1 KRGTDTCSKCYRRK
15 NNNDSA
21 RRYLVYNKIQILTL
35 FLISSVTFTM
45 AFAETSEPSQT
56 VSLQDQILKPIE
68 SVLHF
73 KFEFMLLFDKRHITE
88 YSLIG
93 SIALVIIV
101 VIASS
106 ARVKNKSSKPRLG

>member
-1 KRGTDTCSKCYRRK
+1 M
-15 NNNDSA
+15 
-21 RRYLVYNKIQILTL
+21 YNKIQVLSL
-35 FLISSVTFTM
+35 FLISNVPFAM
-45 AFAETSEPSQT
+45 AFAETSTPSQT
-56 VSLQDQILKPIE
+56 MSLQDQILKPIE

-73 KFEFMLLFDKRHITE
+73 KFGSVSSFDKRHVTE

-106 ARVKNKSSKPRLG
+106 ARAKGKPSKPRL